1 MADENNFAD
10 MDRFNETFP
19 DLKATP
25 EEVGDLMEDIG
36 ADVQY
41 INPTC
46 VVEREYIFTIVGIQR
61 LHDGSIGYRLLGS
74 YDKAGFGRAAQVDQV
89 TGVW

>member
-1 MADENNFAD
+1 MTDENNFTD

-19 DLKATP
+19 HLKATA
-25 EEVGDLMEDIG
+25 EELGDLMEDIG
-36 ADVQY
+36 ADVRY

-74 YDKAGFGRAAQVDQV
+74 YDKHGFGRAARVDQV
-89 TGVW
+89 EGAY